1 MKKCSNCGYE
11 GNGSFCPECGNEMK
25 AKRNSKR
32 LLFSVI
38 IGIVLGLVVA
48 IYIIG
53 DNSIS
58 IIEGEQGKYGE
69 LMTFNEGTEFEETKY
84 YYVLPV
90 GIYKVINKG
99 EYPVQISNYDGK
111 HVNESGWEEPET
123 VYGACVI
130 NPNDELTIMIKG
142 GYIEISENAK
152 LKFIPEKD

>member
-11 GNGSFCPECGNEMK
+11 GNDSFCPECGNEMK

-69 LMTFNEGTEFEETKY
+69 LLTFNEGTEF
-84 YYVLPV
+84 
-90 GIYKVINKG
+90 
-99 EYPVQISNYDGK
+99 
-111 HVNESGWEEPET
+111 
-123 VYGACVI
+123 
-130 NPNDELTIMIKG
+130 
-142 GYIEISENAK
+142 
-152 LKFIPEKD
+152 